1 MIDTLAADPFAT
13 KGIEYLIVLAFL
25 PLLVWFWRVLNRPE
39 PAVAVQTASTATAAG
54 PLSWFRLPSSLYYHP
69 GHSWVLP
76 EPDGL
81 MRVGIDDFAQKLIG
95 KPSALNLPEVG
106 ARLRQGDHGFSV
118 QAAGK
123 LLEMLSPVE
132 GVVVARNEAA
142 LRSPEIVNEDP
153 YDSGWLLEI
162 KPARPKRTLKSLLHG
177 KLAEAWLALTEGDLR
192 QRMSGELGLVLQDG
206 GFPVSGIA
214 RELSPDDWDQV
225 AGEFLL
231 TR

>member
-1 MIDTLAADPFAT
+1 MIETLASDPFAT
-13 KGIEYLIVLAFL
+13 KGTEYLIVLAFL
-25 PLLVWFWRVLNRPE
+25 PALVWFWKILNRPE
-39 PAVAVQTASTATAAG
+39 PAVALQTASAAVPAG

-81 MRVGIDDFAQKLIG
+81 MRIGIDDFAQKLIG

-106 ARLRQGDHGFSV
+106 TKLRQGHHGWSI

-123 LLEMLSPVE
+123 LLDLLSPVDGE
-132 GVVVARNEAA
+132 VVARNEAL
-142 LRSPEIVNEDP
+142 LRSPEKLNDDP
-153 YDSGWLLEI
+153 YDEGWLLEI
-162 KPARPKRTLKSLLHG
+162 KPTSPKPALKTLLHG
-177 KLAEAWLALTEGDLR
+177 KLAEAWMALTEGDLR

-214 RELSPDDWDQV
+214 RELSADDWDQV